1 MAADPTPH
9 NKYQIAQ
16 LVGYT
21 VNEMT
26 KPQTDWLNQVADVK
40 RVGYGEKAAF
50 RTKLEGITAFIQA
63 KGGTPARSKI
73 AHKQVTL
80 DTIAVSAR
88 PVINMYELK
97 TGRVQ
102 MADLIRDASYE
113 MHTKQIQYIQQVL
126 NAAAASW
133 ASPFYGTGSGI
144 VKSVLNPQIQHWM
157 RTGAVTLLGDIA
169 IVSKLADE
177 TGFTAVAGTQ
187 QYSPSIIDEVIKT
200 GVIGVY
206 YGAKVVNLVNPYLS
220 DNVTPV
226 IDTKRLYILPSAA
239 SVDMRPLKVLYEGD
253 VQSTESTNI
262 DDLAYEIRLDQF
274 FGAGIVTGKTPAMS
288 VYVDSTT

>member
-1 MAADPTPH
+1 M
-9 NKYQIAQ
+9 
-16 LVGYT
+16 GYT
-21 VNEMT
+21 VNEMV
-26 KPQTDWLNQVADVK
+26 KPQTDWLNHVADVK

-50 RTKLEGITAFIQA
+50 RTKLEGVTAFIQA
-63 KGGTPARSKI
+63 KGSTPARSKI

-88 PVINMYELK
+88 PIINLYELK

-102 MADLIRDASYE
+102 MADLIRDAAFE
-113 MHTKQIQYIQQVL
+113 MHAKQIQYIQQVL
-126 NAAAASW
+126 NAAASDW
-133 ASPFYGTGSGI
+133 TSPFYGTGSGI
-144 VKSVLNPQIQHWM
+144 VKTVLNPQIQHWM

-169 IVSKLADE
+169 IVSKLAE
-177 TGFTAVAGTQ
+177 QTGFTAATSTQ
-187 QYSPSIIDEVIKT
+187 QFSPSIIDEVIRT

-206 YGAKVVNLVNPYLS
+206 YGAKVVSLVNPYLS

-239 SVDMRPLKVLYEGD
+239 SADMRPLKVLYEGD

-262 DDLAYEIRLDQF
+262 DDLAYEVRLDQW
-274 FGAGIVTGKTPAMS
+274 FGAGVVTGKTPAMS
-288 VYVDSTT
+288 VYTDSST

>member
-1 MAADPTPH
+1 M
-9 NKYQIAQ
+9 
-16 LVGYT
+16 GYT
-21 VNEMT
+21 VNEMI
-26 KPQTDWLNQVADVK
+26 KPQTDWLTHVADVK

-50 RTKLEGITAFIQA
+50 RTKLEGVTAFIQA
-63 KGGTPARSKI
+63 KGATPARSKI
-73 AHKQVTL
+73 AHKQITL
-80 DTIAVSAR
+80 DTVAVSAR
-88 PVINMYELK
+88 PVINVYELR

-113 MHTKQIQYIQQVL
+113 MHVKQIQYIQQAL
-126 NAAAASW
+126 NAAASSW
-133 ASPFYGTGSGI
+133 TAPFYATGSGI
-144 VKSVLNPQIQHWM
+144 VKTALNPQIQHWM

-169 IVSKLADE
+169 IISKLADQ
-177 TGFTAVAGTQ
+177 TGFTAATSTQ
-187 QYSPSIIDEVIKT
+187 QFSPSIIDEVVRT

-239 SVDMRPLKVLYEGD
+239 SADMRPLKVLYEGD

-262 DDLAYEIRLDQF
+262 DDLAYEVRLDQW
-274 FGAGIVTGKTPAMS
+274 FGAGVVTGKTPAMS
-288 VYVDSTT
+288 VYVDSSN

>member
-1 MAADPTPH
+1 M
-9 NKYQIAQ
+9 
-16 LVGYT
+16 GYT
-21 VNEMT
+21 VNELI
-26 KPQTDWLNQVADVK
+26 KPQTDWLTYVADVK

-50 RTKLEGITAFIQA
+50 RTKLEGVTAFIQA
-63 KGGTPARSKI
+63 KGATPARSKI

-80 DTIAVSAR
+80 DTVAVSAR
-88 PVINMYELK
+88 PVINVYELR

-113 MHTKQIQYIQQVL
+113 MHVKQIQYIQQVL
-126 NAAAASW
+126 NAAASSW
-133 ASPFYGTGSGI
+133 TAPFYATGSGI
-144 VKSVLNPQIQHWM
+144 VKTALNPQIQHWM

-169 IVSKLADE
+169 IISKLADQ
-177 TGFTAVAGTQ
+177 TGFTAATSTQ
-187 QYSPSIIDEVIKT
+187 QFSPSIIDEVIRT

-239 SVDMRPLKVLYEGD
+239 SADMRPLKVLYEGD
-253 VQSTESTNI
+253 VQSTENTNI
-262 DDLAYEIRLDQF
+262 DDLAYEVRLDQW
-274 FGAGIVTGKTPAMS
+274 FGAGVVTGKTPAMS
-288 VYVDSTT
+288 VYVDSSN

>member
-1 MAADPTPH
+1 M
-9 NKYQIAQ
+9 
-16 LVGYT
+16 GYT

-80 DTIAVSAR
+80 DTVAVSAR

-126 NAAAASW
+126 NAAASSW

-177 TGFTAVAGTQ
+177 TGFTAATGTQ

-206 YGAKVVNLVNPYLS
+206 YGAKVVNLVNPYLD

-288 VYVDSTT
+288 VYVDSAT